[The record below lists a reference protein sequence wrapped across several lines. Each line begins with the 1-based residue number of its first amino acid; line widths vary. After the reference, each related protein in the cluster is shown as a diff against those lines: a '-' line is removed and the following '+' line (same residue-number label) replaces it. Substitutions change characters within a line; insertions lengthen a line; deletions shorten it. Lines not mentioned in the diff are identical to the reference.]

1 MPIGTILLA
10 VGLLIIAA
18 VLITIPLFDRKRPA
32 LQPPSP
38 REVLEAER
46 RAVIQSVREMDFDH
60 RTHKMGE
67 DEYKAMRAEAMQRG
81 AAILQQL
88 ETLPQHNIDDEI
100 ESRIAKLRE
109 REREHE
115 RAHEKEAANAE

>member
-18 VLITIPLFDRKRPA
+18 VLIIIPLFDRKRPA
-32 LQPPSP
+32 IQPPSP
-38 REVLEAER
+38 REMLEAER
-46 RAVIQSVREMDFDH
+46 RAVVQSVREMDFDH
-60 RTHKMGE
+60 RTHKVGD

-81 AAILQQL
+81 ANILQQL
-88 ETLPQHNIDDEI
+88 EALPQRSVDDEI

-109 REREHE
+109 RDSEHD
-115 RAHEKEAANAE
+115 REKEAAKAE